1 MAQGALDST
10 AAAAAAA
17 VGRRHTH
24 RYHTDI
30 TQISHSCAHRYH
42 TAVHTEILTRARADG
57 SRHIAEQGHIQVGS
71 GLTVYVPIAEA
82 AKEALG
88 VGWVHTGRRLQREK
102 RPGRNARCF

>member
-1 MAQGALDST
+1 M
-10 AAAAAAA
+10 
-17 VGRRHTH
+17 GRRHTH

-30 TQISHSCAHRYH
+30 TQISHRYH